1 MVGEGRPAD
10 VSDVLGL
17 VRSVADAL
25 AVPVVLSGSA
35 DVMPFHPGRCAAISL
50 ADGTLVGHAG
60 ELHPKV
66 VAALGLPSRTVAAE
80 LDLDVLIAASEDPV
94 AARTLVTSPAAYTD
108 LAVVVD
114 EAVTAGSLE
123 ASLATGAGEML
134 ESITLFDVYRGDQVG
149 PGRKS
154 LAYRLA
160 FRAPDRTL
168 RTEEV
173 SALRDAALA
182 RAAVDLGATQR
193 T

>member
-123 ASLATGAGEML
+123 ASLGTGAGEML

>member
-182 RAAVDLGATQR
+182 RAAADLGATQR

>member
-1 MVGEGRPAD
+1 MPRQPRHLAILLAGDRDRAGWWGEGRPAD

-80 LDLDVLIAASEDPV
+80 LDQAERNAA
-94 AARTLVTSPAAYTD
+94 
-108 LAVVVD
+108 
-114 EAVTAGSLE
+114 
-123 ASLATGAGEML
+123 
-134 ESITLFDVYRGDQVG
+134 
-149 PGRKS
+149 
-154 LAYRLA
+154 
-160 FRAPDRTL
+160 
-168 RTEEV
+168 
-173 SALRDAALA
+173 
-182 RAAVDLGATQR
+182 
-193 T
+193 